1 MKKLSLAFVFCGLLS
16 AQEKVDQATD
26 ARFRSEELEKSQIM
40 HTLHMLTD
48 RYGPRVTGTPNHEAA
63 AKWVVK
69 QLTDWGFKNAR
80 LEPWDF
86 GHPGW
91 SNERASAFIVSP
103 VQENLK
109 FEVLAWTPSTKGT
122 VTASAMQL
130 VPPQGPPPPPAPEST
145 DAAAAGGRGRGGR
158 GGGRGGA
165 AARLGPT
172 KAEMDEWVKANQSK
186 VKGKVVLIGK
196 AAVIPVNFDPPA
208 KRRDDEQVKSQYDPN
223 NPNAG
228 RGRGGFGGGRG
239 GATPDPDR
247 LTPAQVQEHIDAMLV
262 AGGAA
267 VRLNDA
273 ARGDGIIV
281 AQQHRAYDPTKT
293 VPTLILRN
301 DDFGRVERLLADG
314 EDVKMEF
321 HIVNH
326 VYPEG
331 KTSYNVVGEI
341 PGTDKADEIV
351 MLGGHLD
358 SWHAAT
364 GATDNAIGSA
374 IMMEAARLIQSL
386 GLKPRRTVR
395 VALWSGEEEG
405 LLGSLA
411 YVKQHFGTAE
421 NPRPEFAKLDCYFN
435 VDTGTGRLRGAG
447 IFGPPESA
455 ALLRPVLAQYTDW
468 GVFGVSTTNSRA
480 TGGTDSTSFNNA
492 GLPGVGFSQDPI
504 EYNTLTHHTNLDTYE
519 RIIPDD
525 VHKAAAIVA
534 AAVWHVANR
543 DDMVPRF
550 PKETMPAPVEAR

>member
-1 MKKLSLAFVFCGLLS
+1 MKKILLALVAFGLLA
-16 AQEKVDQATD
+16 AQEKVDQAVG

-40 HTLHMLTD
+40 RTLHMLTD
-48 RYGPRVTGTPNHEAA
+48 RDRPRVTGSPNHEAA
-63 AKWVVK
+63 ANWVVR
-69 QLTDWGFKNAR
+69 QLTDWGLKNAH
-80 LEPWDF
+80 LEPWEF

-91 SNERASAFIVSP
+91 SNQRASAFIVSP

-122 VTASAMQL
+122 VTASAIQL
-130 VPPQGPPPPPAPEST
+130 VPPQGPPRPPAAERT
-145 DAAAAGGRGRGGR
+145 DATAAAGRGGPGGFPGRGGP
-158 GGGRGGA
+158 
-165 AARLGPT
+165 ARLGPT

-186 VKGKVVLIGK
+186 VSGKVVLVGK

-208 KRRDDEQVKSQYDPN
+208 KRRDDEMVKAQFAPN
-223 NPNAG
+223 NTNA
-228 RGRGGFGGGRG
+228 GRGGFGGRG
-239 GATPDPDR
+239 GDKPDPDR
-247 LTPAQVQEHIDAMLV
+247 LTPAQVAEQIDAMLI
-262 AGGAA
+262 AGGAV
-267 VRLNDA
+267 VRVNDA
-273 ARGDGIIV
+273 ARGDGVIV
-281 AQQHRAYDPTKT
+281 AQQNRAYDLTKT

-321 HIVNH
+321 HIVNR

-331 KTSYNVVGEI
+331 KTSYNVVAEI

-364 GATDNAIGSA
+364 GATDNAIGSS
-374 IMMEAARLIQSL
+374 IMMEAVRLIQAL
-386 GLKPRRTVR
+386 GLQPRRTVR

-421 NPRPEFAKLDCYFN
+421 NPKPEWSKLDCYFN

-447 IFGPPESA
+447 IFGPAEA
-455 ALLRPVLAQYTDW
+455 GAVLRPVLAQYTDW

-480 TGGTDSTSFNNA
+480 TRGTDSKSFKHAATS
-492 GLPGVGFSQDPI
+492 GVGFAQDPI

-519 RIIPDD
+519 RIVPDD

-534 AAVWHVANR
+534 AAVWHMANR
-543 DDMVPRF
+543 DEMVPRF
-550 PKETMPAPVEAR
+550 TKETMPAPVEAR

>member
-1 MKKLSLAFVFCGLLS
+1 MKKMLLAVVACGLLA
-16 AQEKVDQATD
+16 AQEKVDQATG

-40 HTLHMLTD
+40 RTLHMLTD
-48 RYGPRVTGTPNHEAA
+48 RYGPRVTGSPNHEAA
-63 AKWVVK
+63 ANWVLK
-69 QLTDWGFKNAR
+69 QLTQWGLKNAH

-122 VTASAMQL
+122 VTASAIQL
-130 VPPQGPPPPPAPEST
+130 VPPQGPPRPPAAENT
-145 DAAAAGGRGRGGR
+145 DTAAAGRGGPGGFPGRGGP
-158 GGGRGGA
+158 
-165 AARLGPT
+165 ARLGPT

-186 VKGKVVLIGK
+186 VSGKVVLAGK
-196 AAVIPVNFDPPA
+196 AAVIPVNFNPPA
-208 KRRDDEQVKSQYDPN
+208 KRRDDEMVKAQFAPN
-223 NPNAG
+223 STG
-228 RGRGGFGGGRG
+228 GGRGGFGGRG
-239 GATPDPDR
+239 GDTPDPNR
-247 LTPAQVQEHIDAMLV
+247 LTPAQVAEQIDAMLV
-262 AGGAA
+262 AGGAV

-273 ARGDGIIV
+273 ARGDGVIV
-281 AQQHRAYDPTKT
+281 AQQNRAYDPAKT

-314 EDVKMEF
+314 EDVRMEF
-321 HIVNH
+321 QIVNRD
-326 VYPEG
+326 YPEG
-331 KTSYNVVGEI
+331 KTSYNAVGEI

-374 IMMEAARLIQSL
+374 IMMEAVRLIQAM
-386 GLKPRRTVR
+386 GLQPRRTVR

-421 NPRPEFAKLDCYFN
+421 NPRPEWAKLDCYFN

-447 IFGPPESA
+447 IFGPPEA
-455 ALLRPVLAQYTDW
+455 AAVLRPVLAQFTDW
-468 GVFGVSTTNSRA
+468 GVFGASTTSSRGI
-480 TGGTDSTSFNNA
+480 GGTDSTSFNNA

-525 VHKAAAIVA
+525 VQKAAAIVA

-543 DDMVPRF
+543 DEMVPRF
-550 PKETMPAPVEAR
+550 TRETMPPPVEPR